1 MKLKAYSEGTTGRS
15 VLVTRS
21 HFLKTKIRIALR
33 IRALFRRVF
42 GVASK
47 NLGRRSAEMDGSWW
61 IREREGKEIE
71 VFVFWGKKK
80 KLFWGFGRL
89 IWEVRVCRERER
101 HRDTER
107 EWNLNLDLAV
117 HLKRSSIETLP
128 FYWAEPDL
136 YRPILPT
143 LGPNSSYGNLITT
156 VSQKKKKYY
165 IFWIFFFII
174 NDWKLSIWK

>member
-1 MKLKAYSEGTTGRS
+1 
-15 VLVTRS
+15 
-21 HFLKTKIRIALR
+21 
-33 IRALFRRVF
+33 
-42 GVASK
+42 
-47 NLGRRSAEMDGSWW
+47 MDK
-61 IREREGKEIE
+61 RERERKEIE

-89 IWEVRVCRERER
+89 IWEVRVCRERE
-101 HRDTER
+101 TER

-156 VSQKKKKYY
+156 VSQQKKKKNTTYSG
-165 IFWIFFFII
+165 FFFYYKWLKIVHLEII
-174 NDWKLSIWK
+174 YLLFLLKIL

>member
-15 VLVTRS
+15 ILVTRS

-47 NLGRRSAEMDGSWW
+47 NLGRWSAEMDGSWW
-61 IREREGKEIE
+61 IRERERERKEIE

-89 IWEVRVCRERER
+89 IWEVRVCRERE
-101 HRDTER
+101 TER

-143 LGPNSSYGNLITT
+143 LSPNSSYGNLITT
-156 VSQKKKKYY
+156 VSQPKKKNTTYSG
-165 IFWIFFFII
+165 FFF
-174 NDWKLSIWK
+174 LL